1 MQKEKNKYI
10 PGWEQEEKGWR
21 YVKKDGSD
29 ASAAQVQNTDGRWYY
44 FNMACYMVTDT
55 TTPDGFYVDAN
66 GIQDGQPSSNATVNQ
81 QKLGPGATANAS
93 PEGWEAH
100 GNAWKYKQ
108 ADGSYVTN
116 AWMQDTD
123 GKWYYFNQNTY
134 MATGWLLIDH
144 TWYYLHA
151 INGDMQ
157 TGWLMDSSDGYWY

>member
-93 PEGWEAH
+93 PEGWEA
-100 GNAWKYKQ
+100 
-108 ADGSYVTN
+108 SEMVT
-116 AWMQDTD
+116 
-123 GKWYYFNQNTY
+123 G
-134 MATGWLLIDH
+134 
-144 TWYYLHA
+144 
-151 INGDMQ
+151 Q
-157 TGWLMDSSDGYWY
+157 TTPDGYEVGDDGVWKQ